1 MLPEDPGESPVLPD
15 VRDFMS
21 DEEREKYD
29 EAMQAY
35 YDSGYNEELYPDAE
49 DYMTDEQIDAYTDGK
64 KVAIGATPGYA
75 LGINPEYPD
84 YSLTMEFDLANGE
97 SRLFENTLNVAPTTI
112 LNDGTILAATPM
124 GVCQQAYIKGAGADT
139 FMPLADYF
147 KEKNPEAAEWMVKNL
162 THDYQEE
169 TFDEQGN
176 VTMIDKTGIFTGVAF
191 CDNDLNTIF
200 GGTIAYTWSPDYA
213 YQSYVVTGLSTSVNQ
228 VVASGFGVRCLQGG
242 RISISGDAD
251 TVEVYDINGMKLFSA
266 DVDGK
271 EIRTNL
277 PKGIYVVKV
286 ISGNEEKVIKACF

>member
-1 MLPEDPGESPVLPD
+1 
-15 VRDFMS
+15 
-21 DEEREKYD
+21 
-29 EAMQAY
+29 
-35 YDSGYNEELYPDAE
+35 
-49 DYMTDEQIDAYTDGK
+49 
-64 KVAIGATPGYA
+64 
-75 LGINPEYPD
+75 
-84 YSLTMEFDLANGE
+84 MEFDLATGE

-200 GGTIAYTWSPDYA
+200 GDTIAYTWSPDYA
-213 YQSYVVTGLSTSVNQ
+213 YQSYVVTGLSTSVDQ